1 MDRQQV
7 FETVRRLAADSF
19 DLDAARITED
29 ANFDT
34 DLGAS
39 SVERSDL
46 AFSIEDELDVELPD
60 EEWDLVVTAGQAT
73 DLVLSKLAG

>member
-7 FETVRRLAADSF
+7 LDTVRRLAADSF
-19 DLDAARITED
+19 DLDVARITED